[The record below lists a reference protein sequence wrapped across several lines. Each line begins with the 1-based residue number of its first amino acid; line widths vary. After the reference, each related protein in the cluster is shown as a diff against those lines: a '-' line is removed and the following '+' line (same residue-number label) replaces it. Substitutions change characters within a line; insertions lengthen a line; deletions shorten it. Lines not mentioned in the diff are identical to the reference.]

1 MKLIFKILCE
11 PIMKKICHVT
21 SVHYR
26 YDTRIF
32 LKMCKSLSKRY
43 NTFLIVADGLGDEL
57 KDDVN
62 FLDIGKFSSRK
73 DRILKSPRKIYSKA
87 LEVEA
92 DLYHIH
98 DPELMHVALKLQKK
112 GKKVIYDSHEDF
124 PAQLQSKDYLNPFFA
139 LSLSIFFKYYERFIF
154 PRLSYVVAATPKI
167 KSNIV
172 KFCDNVIDINN
183 YPILGELATEH
194 KTWSDIK
201 NEIAYIGTIS
211 KERGII
217 ELIKALEYTKYKVR
231 LNLVGEFEEIDTYNK
246 VKNMKGW
253 KNVNEFGKRNRLEV
267 KEILDKSLL
276 GLVTFLPSPNHT
288 EAQPNKMFE
297 YMSAGIPVI
306 SSNFPLWKD
315 LIEGNNCGLC
325 VNPENPEDIARA
337 IDQLVIDSNLAK
349 MMGEQGVKAI
359 NSKYNWSIEE
369 IKLYKLYEVL
379 LGN

>member
-1 MKLIFKILCE
+1 
-11 PIMKKICHVT
+11 MKKICHVT

-172 KFCDNVIDINN
+172 NFS
-183 YPILGELATEH
+183 PILVAINVSFSLFILLMVFHKIFGFDKVLAFRVVGL
-194 KTWSDIK
+194 S
-201 NEIAYIGTIS
+201 IS
-211 KERGII
+211 
-217 ELIKALEYTKYKVR
+217 
-231 LNLVGEFEEIDTYNK
+231 
-246 VKNMKGW
+246 
-253 KNVNEFGKRNRLEV
+253 
-267 KEILDKSLL
+267 
-276 GLVTFLPSPNHT
+276 FL
-288 EAQPNKMFE
+288 
-297 YMSAGIPVI
+297 
-306 SSNFPLWKD
+306 FPLT
-315 LIEGNNCGLC
+315 G
-325 VNPENPEDIARA
+325 DIAGLLA
-337 IDQLVIDSNLAK
+337 FKYLVMYLIFLIPILFVFIYSKILKGNL
-349 MMGEQGVKAI
+349 
-359 NSKYNWSIEE
+359 
-369 IKLYKLYEVL
+369 
-379 LGN
+379 